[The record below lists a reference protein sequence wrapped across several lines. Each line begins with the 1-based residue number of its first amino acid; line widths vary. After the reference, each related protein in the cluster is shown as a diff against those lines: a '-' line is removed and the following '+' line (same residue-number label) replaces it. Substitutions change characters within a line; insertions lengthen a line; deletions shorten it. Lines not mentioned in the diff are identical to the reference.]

1 MHGCVIVFRFVEML
15 ICVCLFCF
23 KNDIVTFVTFKAYF
37 KFLKQLLND
46 LILWHILRRVSGT
59 FRAGVCV
66 YVILSCT

>member
-15 ICVCLFCF
+15 ICVCLLCF

-46 LILWHILRRVSGT
+46 
-59 FRAGVCV
+59 F
-66 YVILSCT
+66 